1 MEIDSFGI
9 YLIEVS
15 LGEGLVGW
23 KEVFQEVVIAL
34 VQWQYL
40 RIYKCQ
46 LLNMGERE
54 TLYEGASWSK
64 FSWYNEKLWW
74 FDRFTIVYV
83 VAAMSDHHSLSAV
96 YGMMRMGPSFVWYD
110 VINKIE

>member
-34 VQWQYL
+34 VQ
-40 RIYKCQ
+40 
-46 LLNMGERE
+46 
-54 TLYEGASWSK
+54 
-64 FSWYNEKLWW
+64 
-74 FDRFTIVYV
+74 
-83 VAAMSDHHSLSAV
+83 
-96 YGMMRMGPSFVWYD
+96 
-110 VINKIE
+110 